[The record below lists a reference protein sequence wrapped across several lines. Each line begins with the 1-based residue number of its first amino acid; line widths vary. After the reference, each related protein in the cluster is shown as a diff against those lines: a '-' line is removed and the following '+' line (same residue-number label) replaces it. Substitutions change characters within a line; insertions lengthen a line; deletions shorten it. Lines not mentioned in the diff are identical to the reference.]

1 MEDVILMNQAG
12 SSSIQLKINK
22 TRVSTTN
29 EINNDN
35 GTKDHSLITKKSN
48 SWTDQY
54 NNEKTEKH
62 QTEDGNNRKKGIP

>member
-1 MEDVILMNQAG
+1 MEDVVLMNEAG

-35 GTKDHSLITKKSN
+35 STKDHTLITKNSN

-62 QTEDGNNRKKGIP
+62 QTEDRNNRKKGIP

>member
-1 MEDVILMNQAG
+1 MNEAG

-22 TRVSTTN
+22 ARVSTTN

-35 GTKDHSLITKKSN
+35 GTKDHTLITKNSN
-48 SWTDQY
+48 SWTVQY

-62 QTEDGNNRKKGIP
+62 QTEDRNNRKKGIP

>member
-1 MEDVILMNQAG
+1 MNEAG

-35 GTKDHSLITKKSN
+35 GTKDHTLITKNSN

-62 QTEDGNNRKKGIP
+62 QTEDRNNRKKGIS

>member
-1 MEDVILMNQAG
+1 MEDVVLMNEAG

-35 GTKDHSLITKKSN
+35 GTKDHTLITKNSN

-62 QTEDGNNRKKGIP
+62 QTEDRNNRKKGIS